1 MSTTSSEIPTE
12 ETKTVEPK
20 EQPATKEQPAPKEQ
34 PVAEESDS
42 AEEQSADKEPVATNG
57 GKRKSK
63 RKPNKFLKA
72 WTSFVAKVQKE
83 EGIAK
88 YSDAIKRA
96 KVRKDKGEKWMGGQG
111 EMGRQGVQGGR
122 KTQRKSKKQQRNRQ
136 QRNRQSNR
144 R

>member
-1 MSTTSSEIPTE
+1 MSSTSSETPTE
-12 ETKTVEPK
+12 EPKTVEPT
-20 EQPATKEQPAPKEQ
+20 EEPKA
-34 PVAEESDS
+34 AEPKAAEPKAAESNS
-42 AEEQSADKEPVATNG
+42 AEEQPVSTNG

-111 EMGRQGVQGGR
+111 PEMGRQGVQGGR

>member
-1 MSTTSSEIPTE
+1 MSTSNVNMATGEQQTGEQNNNTNANAGEQTPV
-12 ETKTVEPK
+12 KNGGK
-20 EQPATKEQPAPKEQ
+20 EDRVDRE
-34 PVAEESDS
+34 
-42 AEEQSADKEPVATNG
+42 DKQG

-96 KVRKDKGEKWMGGQG
+96 KVRKDKGEKWMGGQNEMG
-111 EMGRQGVQGGR
+111 GEPVEGGQNEMGRQGGRRQR
-122 KTQRKSKKQQRNRQ
+122 KTNKRSRKQRRNSSKR
-136 QRNRQSNR
+136 
-144 R
+144 

>member
-1 MSTTSSEIPTE
+1 MSTTDGNMPTGE
-12 ETKTVEPK
+12 QKTVGNGQNFEEKK
-20 EQPATKEQPAPKEQ
+20 EEIQTPVTNGGKEDRVDRE
-34 PVAEESDS
+34 
-42 AEEQSADKEPVATNG
+42 DKQG

-111 EMGRQGVQGGR
+111 PEMGGEPVEGGQNEMGRQGGRRQR
-122 KTQRKSKKQQRNRQ
+122 KTNKRSRKQRRNSSKR
-136 QRNRQSNR
+136 
-144 R
+144 

>member
-1 MSTTSSEIPTE
+1 MSSTSSETPTE
-12 ETKTVEPK
+12 EPKTVEPT
-20 EQPATKEQPAPKEQ
+20 EEPKA
-34 PVAEESDS
+34 AEPKAAESDS
-42 AEEQSADKEPVATNG
+42 AEEQPVSTNG

-111 EMGRQGVQGGR
+111 PEMGRQSKQGGR
-122 KTQRKSKKQQRNRQ
+122 KTQKKSRKSNKQ